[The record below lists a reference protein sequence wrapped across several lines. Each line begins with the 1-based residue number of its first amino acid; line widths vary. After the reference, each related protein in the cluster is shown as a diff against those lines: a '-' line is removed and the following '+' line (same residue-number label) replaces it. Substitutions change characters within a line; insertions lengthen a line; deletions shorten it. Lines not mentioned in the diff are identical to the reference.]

1 MKSRYLVL
9 FGIAA
14 VLLNLN
20 FNSGYASDSNK
31 LRYKMKKG
39 TTLNY
44 TMESTM
50 ESLQEVMGSE
60 IESTTQSKAKIK
72 ITSEGQ
78 NKNGNLIFI
87 MVYESMVIELL
98 SSMMD
103 STFEDPEGLLGKRV
117 RKTITPSGDQIESVE
132 LDSIKLGMLVQG
144 GGLSS
149 SREFL
154 PNLPEGELK
163 MGQTVSQTDVDSLNT
178 FGGTTVSKSEIE
190 FTLIGNETKLGYDC
204 LKIAVKGTVNLE
216 GDGSMQGM
224 KFFIE
229 GDGDFQSTLYFAPKE
244 GFLVAAE
251 KQTDIE
257 MTAAVTGQM
266 SMTIPITQSVKS
278 IIILVK

>member
-78 NKNGNLIFI
+78 NKDGNLIFI

-229 GDGDFQSTLYFAPKE
+229 GDGDFQSTLYFAQKE
-244 GFLVAAE
+244 GLLVAAE

-278 IIILVK
+278 IITLVK

>member
-78 NKNGNLIFI
+78 NKDGNLIFI

-103 STFEDPEGLLGKRV
+103 STFEDPEGLLGKRI

-163 MGQTVSQTDVDSLNT
+163 IGQTVSQTDVDSLNT
-178 FGGTTVSKSEIE
+178 FGGTTVSKSEVE

-229 GDGDFQSTLYFAPKE
+229 GDGDFQSTLYFAQKE
-244 GFLVAAE
+244 GLLVAAE

-278 IIILVK
+278 IITLVK

>member
-78 NKNGNLIFI
+78 NKDGNLIFI
-87 MVYESMVIELL
+87 VVYESMVIELL

-132 LDSIKLGMLVQG
+132 LDSMKLGMLVQG

-163 MGQTVSQTDVDSLNT
+163 IGQTVSQTDVDSLNT

-229 GDGDFQSTLYFAPKE
+229 GDGDFQSTLYFAQKE
-244 GFLVAAE
+244 GLLVAAE

-278 IIILVK
+278 IITLVK